1 MGQPALV
8 GAVFPSADRVV
19 RHVSTISGIQDRAAV
34 PGFNS
39 ILKRRVEAVQRFEA
53 FSEIPGSDC
62 AAIVM
67 DAQEMQFQRHSTM
80 FSEGS
85 PATRV
90 ALLLSGCMKI
100 TQGKAQGQEVIL
112 RLNGPG
118 DLLGKL
124 GSQARASHLY
134 TTHAVQS
141 SLALVWEMDAFE
153 RLVNRFPLLRRNIA
167 SILERHLNE
176 LEIRYREVSTEKVS
190 SRLSNLLVRLV
201 SQVGKRIE
209 DCVEIAL
216 SRRELAQ
223 LTGTTLFT
231 VSRLLCQWEAQG
243 IVSAR
248 REVVLVHDVAALQEL
263 SREE

>member
-1 MGQPALV
+1 MGQAAIV

-19 RHVSTISGIQDRAAV
+19 RHMSITPAAQERSAV
-34 PGFNS
+34 PGVTS
-39 ILKRRVEAVQRFEA
+39 ILKRRVDSVQRFEA
-53 FSEIPGSDC
+53 FSEIPSSDC
-62 AAIVM
+62 ATIVT
-67 DAQEMQFQRHSTM
+67 DAQEMHFQRHSTI

-85 PATRV
+85 PAARV
-90 ALLLSGCMKI
+90 ALLLSGCMKV
-100 TQGKAQGQEVIL
+100 TQGRAQGQEVIL

-124 GSQARASHLY
+124 GNQARANHSY
-134 TTHAVQS
+134 TTYTVQPAV
-141 SLALVWEMDAFE
+141 ALVWETDKFE
-153 RLVNRFPLLRRNIA
+153 EAVNRFPLLRRNIA
-167 SILERHLNE
+167 SILEQQLNE

-201 SQVGKRIE
+201 SQVGKRI
-209 DCVEIAL
+209 DGCVEIAL

-243 IVSAR
+243 FVSAR
-248 REVVLVHDVAALQEL
+248 REVVLVHDVPALLEL
-263 SREE
+263 SCEE

>member
-1 MGQPALV
+1 MGQAALL
-8 GAVFPSADRVV
+8 GTVFPSTVRVIRQV
-19 RHVSTISGIQDRAAV
+19 PAASGVQDRAAK

-39 ILKRRVEAVQRFEA
+39 VLKRRVDAVQRFEA
-53 FSEIPGSDC
+53 FAEIAGADC
-62 AAIVM
+62 AAIV
-67 DAQEMQFQRHSTM
+67 AEVQEVQFHRHSTI

-85 PATRV
+85 PANQV
-90 ALLLSGCMKI
+90 ALLLSGCTKV
-100 TQGKAQGQEVIL
+100 TQGQTPGQEVIL

-118 DLLGKL
+118 DLLGKV
-124 GSQARASHLY
+124 GNQTRANHLY

-141 SLALVWEMDAFE
+141 SVALVWETDAFE
-153 RLVNRFPLLRRNIA
+153 AAMNQFPVLRRNIA
-167 SILERHLNE
+167 SLLERRLNE

-190 SRLSNLLVRLV
+190 SRLSNLLIRLV
-201 SQVGKRIE
+201 NQVGRRIE
-209 DCVEIAL
+209 DYVEIAL

-231 VSRLLCQWEAQG
+231 VSRLLCQWEARG

-248 REVVLVHDVAALQEL
+248 REVVMVHDVPALMEL

>member
-1 MGQPALV
+1 MGQAAVV
-8 GAVFPSADRVV
+8 GAVFPSVDRVV
-19 RHVSTISGIQDRAAV
+19 RHLSVVHDRAAA

-39 ILKRRVEAVQRFEA
+39 ILKRRVDSVHRFEA
-53 FSEIPGSDC
+53 FSEIAGADC
-62 AAIVM
+62 ATIVA
-67 DAQEMQFQRHSTM
+67 DAQELQFQRHSTI

-85 PATRV
+85 PATQV
-90 ALLLSGCMKI
+90 ALLLSGCTKVS
-100 TQGKAQGQEVIL
+100 QGGEGQEVIL

-118 DLLGKL
+118 DMLGKL
-124 GSQARASHLY
+124 GTQTRTNHLY
-134 TTHAVQS
+134 TTHAVQPS
-141 SLALVWEMDAFE
+141 IALIWEKDAFE
-153 RLVNRFPLLRRNIA
+153 AAMVRFPLLRRNIA
-167 SILERHLNE
+167 SMLERHLNE

-201 SQVGKRIE
+201 KQVGRRI
-209 DCVEIAL
+209 DGCFEIAL

-248 REVVLVHDVAALQEL
+248 REVVLVHDVPALTEL

>member
-1 MGQPALV
+1 MGQAAVL

-19 RHVSTISGIQDRAAV
+19 RHLSSNTTGPERPGA

-39 ILKRRVEAVQRFEA
+39 NLKRRVDSVQRFEV
-53 FSEIPGSDC
+53 FSEIPSADC
-62 AAIVM
+62 AAIVA
-67 DAQEMQFQRHSTM
+67 DAQEVQFHRHTTV

-85 PATRV
+85 PATQI
-90 ALLLSGCMKI
+90 ALLVSGCMKV
-100 TQGKAQGQEVIL
+100 TQGGEDQEVIL

-118 DLLGKL
+118 DMLGKL
-124 GSQARASHLY
+124 GSPTRVNHLY
-134 TTHAVQS
+134 ATNAVQAS
-141 SLALVWEMDAFE
+141 TALMWETDAFE
-153 RLVNRFPLLRRNIA
+153 ALMVRFPLLRRNIA

-176 LEIRYREVSTEKVS
+176 LEVRYREVSTEKVS

-201 SQVGKRIE
+201 NQVGRRV
-209 DCVEIAL
+209 DGYVEIAL

-231 VSRLLCQWEAQG
+231 VSRLLCQWEGQG

-248 REVVLVHDVAALQEL
+248 REVVMVHDVAALTEL

>member
-1 MGQPALV
+1 MGQAAIV
-8 GAVFPSADRVV
+8 GAVFPSADRAV
-19 RHVSTISGIQDRAAV
+19 RHLSVSSTVQAAR

-39 ILKRRVEAVQRFEA
+39 ILKRRVDSVQRFEA
-53 FSEIPGSDC
+53 FSEIAGADC
-62 AAIVM
+62 AAIVA
-67 DAQEMQFQRHSTM
+67 DAQEVQFQRHSTI

-85 PATRV
+85 PATQV
-90 ALLLSGCMKI
+90 AILLSGCTKVS
-100 TQGKAQGQEVIL
+100 QGEPGQEVIL

-118 DLLGKL
+118 DMLGKL
-124 GSQARASHLY
+124 GTQARASHLY
-134 TTHAVQS
+134 TNHAVQPS
-141 SLALVWEMDAFE
+141 TALIWETNAFE
-153 RLVNRFPLLRRNIA
+153 AAMVRVPLLRRNIA
-167 SILERHLNE
+167 SLLERHLNE

-201 SQVGKRIE
+201 KQVGRHI
-209 DCVEIAL
+209 DGCFEIAL

-248 REVVLVHDVAALQEL
+248 REVVLVHDVPALNEL
-263 SREE
+263 SHEE

>member
-1 MGQPALV
+1 MGQAAIV
-8 GAVFPSADRVV
+8 GAVFPSADRAV
-19 RHVSTISGIQDRAAV
+19 RHLSVVSVQERAAG

-39 ILKRRVEAVQRFEA
+39 ILKRRVDSVQRFDA
-53 FSEIPGSDC
+53 FSGISGADC
-62 AAIVM
+62 AAIVG
-67 DAQEMQFQRHSTM
+67 DAQEVQFQRHSAV

-85 PATRV
+85 PAGQV
-90 ALLLSGCMKI
+90 ALLMSGCMKV
-100 TQGKAQGQEVIL
+100 TQGGEAQEVIL

-118 DLLGKL
+118 DILGKL
-124 GSQARASHLY
+124 GNQTRANHSY
-134 TTHAVQS
+134 TTHAVQTS
-141 SLALVWEMDAFE
+141 MVLLWETDTFE
-153 RLVNRFPLLRRNIA
+153 AAMVRFPVLRRNIA
-167 SILERHLNE
+167 GILERHLNE

-190 SRLSNLLVRLV
+190 SRLSNLLIRLV
-201 SQVGKRIE
+201 NQVGRRI
-209 DCVEIAL
+209 DGLVEIAL

-248 REVVLVHDVAALQEL
+248 REVVLVHDVPALNEL

>member
-1 MGQPALV
+1 MGQAALV
-8 GAVFPSADRVV
+8 GVVFPSADRVV
-19 RHVSTISGIQDRAAV
+19 RHVSATSAIQERAAA

-39 ILKRRVEAVQRFEA
+39 ILKRRLDSVQRFEA

-62 AAIVM
+62 AAIVV
-67 DAQEMQFQRHSTM
+67 DAQEMQFQRHSAI

-100 TQGKAQGQEVIL
+100 TQGRAQGQEVIL

-118 DLLGKL
+118 DVLGKL
-124 GSQARASHLY
+124 GSQARANHLY
-134 TTHAVQS
+134 TTYAVQP

-153 RLVNRFPLLRRNIA
+153 RLVDRFPLLRRNIA

-201 SQVGKRIE
+201 SQVGRRIE

-248 REVVLVHDVAALQEL
+248 REVVLVHDVPALQEL

>member
-1 MGQPALV
+1 MGQAAVLGV
-8 GAVFPSADRVV
+8 VFPSADRVV
-19 RHVSTISGIQDRAAV
+19 RHLSATATVQERTATPV
-34 PGFNS
+34 FNS
-39 ILKRRVEAVQRFEA
+39 ILKRRVDSVQRFEV
-53 FSEIPGSDC
+53 FSEITSGDC
-62 AAIVM
+62 ATIVA
-67 DAQEMQFQRHSTM
+67 DAQEMQYHRHSTI
-80 FSEGS
+80 FSEGT

-90 ALLLSGCMKI
+90 ALLLSGCMKV
-100 TQGKAQGQEVIL
+100 TQGGEGQEVIL
-112 RLNGPG
+112 RLNSPG
-118 DLLGKL
+118 DMLGKM
-124 GSQARASHLY
+124 GSQTRPNHLC
-134 TTHAVQS
+134 TTHAVQPS
-141 SLALVWEMDAFE
+141 VALIWETDAFE
-153 RLVNRFPLLRRNIA
+153 AAMVRLPLLRRNVA

-201 SQVGKRIE
+201 KQVGRRI
-209 DCVEIAL
+209 DGCVEIAL

-248 REVVLVHDVAALQEL
+248 REVVLVHDVPALTEL

>member
-1 MGQPALV
+1 MDQAAVV
-8 GAVFPSADRVV
+8 GVVFPSADRVV
-19 RHVSTISGIQDRAAV
+19 RHLVPTSAVQERAGA

-39 ILKRRVEAVQRFEA
+39 ILKRRVDAVQRFEA
-53 FSEIPGSDC
+53 FSEIPSADC
-62 AAIVM
+62 AAIVA
-67 DAQEMQFQRHSTM
+67 DAQEVQFHRHSTI

-85 PATRV
+85 PATQV
-90 ALLLSGCMKI
+90 ALLLSGCTKV
-100 TQGKAQGQEVIL
+100 TQGGEDQEVIL

-118 DLLGKL
+118 DMLGKL
-124 GSQARASHLY
+124 GSQSHAKHHY
-134 TTHAVQS
+134 TTYAVLAS
-141 SLALVWEMDAFE
+141 TALVWETDAFE
-153 RLVNRFPLLRRNIA
+153 ALMVRFPLLRRNIA

-201 SQVGKRIE
+201 TQVGRRI
-209 DCVEIAL
+209 DGYAEIAL

-248 REVVLVHDVAALQEL
+248 REIVMVHDVPALTEL

>member
-1 MGQPALV
+1 MGQAAIV
-8 GAVFPSADRVV
+8 GAVFPSADRVI
-19 RHVSTISGIQDRAAV
+19 RHLRATPVAQERSAV
-34 PGFNS
+34 TGVTS
-39 ILKRRVEAVQRFEA
+39 ILKRRVDAVQRFEA
-53 FSEIPGSDC
+53 FSEIPSSDC
-62 AAIVM
+62 AAILA
-67 DAQEMQFQRHSTM
+67 DAQEMQFPRHSTI
-80 FSEGS
+80 FSEGT

-90 ALLLSGCMKI
+90 ALLLSGCMKL
-100 TQGKAQGQEVIL
+100 THGRAQGQEVIL

-124 GSQARASHLY
+124 GNQARANHLY
-134 TTHAVQS
+134 TTYTVQPS
-141 SLALVWEMDAFE
+141 MALVWEMDNFE
-153 RLVNRFPLLRRNIA
+153 AVVDRFPLLRRNIA
-167 SILERHLNE
+167 NILEQHLNE
-176 LEIRYREVSTEKVS
+176 LEVRYREVSTEKVS
-190 SRLSNLLVRLV
+190 SRLSNLLVRLA

-209 DCVEIAL
+209 SCVEIAL

-248 REVVLVHDVAALQEL
+248 REVVLVHDVQALLEL